1 MNILVINGS
10 PKGAASVTLQSML
23 YLEKIFAGHAFS
35 YFHAG
40 QKIKAIEKDF
50 GEAAEAI
57 GKADLI
63 IFAYPVY
70 TFLIPYQLFRFV
82 ELAKM
87 SGVDVA
93 GKWATQ
99 FSTSKHFY
107 DTTAHRFLKENM
119 LDLGFKVLPGLS
131 ADMEDLLKKE
141 GQKQLVDWLKMSELR
156 ISQRAFEGGAR
167 RQERA
172 ERRSYAPSLAASEK
186 TLEGRVSIVTNA
198 ESDDAA
204 LLAMIEDFRSSLQI
218 ESKVFNMAEYP
229 FSAGCISC
237 FRCARSGK
245 CAHKD
250 GFDSYLR
257 GEVQNARAIVYAWRI
272 KNHYT
277 GSVMKCYDDRQFC
290 NGHRTVTEGTPT
302 AYLVAGPLSDEPNL
316 RDVIE
321 ARASVGGN
329 YLAAVITDEGDIAKD
344 IRDGAE
350 RLCAA
355 LKENVTEP
363 QNFFGAGG
371 SKIFRDLIYEMR
383 GLMRA
388 DHKFYKMHGRYNDL
402 PTKHKRRIVMMQLVG
417 LLMALPFIPRKASM
431 MTRGMLTPYK
441 KVIKAAAQGK
451 ARSVTQKISDSED
464 Q

>member
-10 PKGAASVTLQSML
+10 PKGGASVTLQSML
-23 YLEKIFAGHAFS
+23 YLEKVFAGHVFS
-35 YFHAG
+35 FLHAG
-40 QKIKAIEKDF
+40 QKIKALERDF
-50 GEAAEAI
+50 SAAVETI
-57 GKADLI
+57 GKADLV

-70 TFLIPYQLFRFV
+70 TFLVPYQLFRFI
-82 ELAKM
+82 ELLKEKKI
-87 SGVDVA
+87 DVA

-119 LDLGFKVLPGLS
+119 LDLGFKALPGLS

-141 GQKQLVDWLKMSELR
+141 GQKQLSDWLKMSELR
-156 ISQRAFEGGAR
+156 IRQGAFEGGVR
-167 RQERA
+167 RFESS
-172 ERRSYAPSLAASEK
+172 ERRSYAASLAPAAK

-198 ESDDAA
+198 ESDDAP

-218 ESKVFNMAEYP
+218 ESKVFNIADYP
-229 FSAGCISC
+229 FSGGCLSC
-237 FRCARSGK
+237 FACAKSGK
-245 CAHKD
+245 CVHKD
-250 GFDSYLR
+250 GFDGFLR
-257 GEVQNARAIVYAWRI
+257 GEVQSARAIVYAWRV

-277 GSVMKCYDDRQFC
+277 GAVMKCYDDRQFC

-302 AYLVAGPLSDEPNL
+302 AYLVAGELSKESNL
-316 RDVIE
+316 RDLIE

-355 LKENVTEP
+355 IAENITEP
-363 QNFFGAGG
+363 ANFFGVGG

-383 GLMRA
+383 GLMKA
-388 DHKFYKMHGRYNDL
+388 DHKYYKLHGRYKDL

-417 LLMALPFIPRKASM
+417 ILMALPGIPQKASIM
-431 MTRGMLTPYK
+431 MRGMLGPYK
-441 KVIKAAAQGK
+441 KVIKKAAGRKQ
-451 ARSVTQKISDSED
+451 
-464 Q
+464 